1 MIDFFILAMLFIFLI
16 LGFFRGLKKE
26 ITSIIN
32 FSLFFIVSYFYAD
45 FLGNYLISFSGFD
58 SKYLPSYVHLI
69 LGYLLIFIA
78 TSVLIFVIRSIL
90 FNPSSSLGNTFFD
103 KIFGS
108 FFGLIKGLIF
118 ICISFLLL
126 NYYDHLDYITNF
138 DNNSLFLDY
147 FLHYGVQLQNVWN
160 HWNSW

>member
-1 MIDFFILAMLFIFLI
+1 MIDFFILVALFIFLV

-26 ITSIIN
+26 IFSIIN

-45 FLGNYLISFSGFD
+45 FIGTYLITFSGFD
-58 SKYLPSYVHLI
+58 SSNIPSYTNLI
-69 LGYLLIFIA
+69 LGYLLIFIT
-78 TSVLIFVIRSIL
+78 TSTLMLLIKSI
-90 FNPSSSLGNTFFD
+90 FFSPSSSFGTTLFD

-118 ICISFLLL
+118 ICISFLFCS
-126 NYYDHLDYITNF
+126 YYDDLDFITNF

-160 HWNSW
+160 HWNS

>member
-1 MIDFFILAMLFIFLI
+1 MIDFFILAALFIFLV

-26 ITSIIN
+26 TISIIN
-32 FSLFFIVSYFYAD
+32 FSLFFILGYYYAD
-45 FLGNYLISFSGFD
+45 FLGSYLISFFGFGF
-58 SKYLPSYVHLI
+58 KNLPSYANPTI
-69 LGYLLIFIA
+69 GYLVIFIA
-78 TSVLIFVIRSIL
+78 TSISMFLISSIL

-108 FFGLIKGLIF
+108 LFGLLKGLVF
-118 ICISFLLL
+118 ICTLFILC
-126 NYYDHLDYITNF
+126 NYYDNLDHITNF

-160 HWNSW
+160 HWYS

>member
-32 FSLFFIVSYFYAD
+32 FSLFFIVGYFYAD
-45 FLGNYLISFSGFD
+45 FLGSYLISVSGFD
-58 SKYLPSYVHLI
+58 SKYLPSYGNLI

-90 FNPSSSLGNTFFD
+90 FSPPSSLENTFFD

-160 HWNSW
+160 HWYS

>member
-1 MIDFFILAMLFIFLI
+1 MIDFLILVALFIFLV

-26 ITSIIN
+26 IFSIMN

-45 FLGNYLISFSGFD
+45 FIGTYLINFSGFD
-58 SKYLPSYVHLI
+58 SKNIPSYGSLM
-69 LGYLLIFIA
+69 LGYLLIFIT
-78 TSVLIFVIRSIL
+78 TSTLMLLIRSIL
-90 FNPSSSLGNTFFD
+90 FSPSSCFGTTLFD

-118 ICISFLLL
+118 ICISFLFCS
-126 NYYDHLDYITNF
+126 YYDNLNFITTF

-160 HWNSW
+160 HWNS

>member
-1 MIDFFILAMLFIFLI
+1 MIDFFILAVLFIFLV

-26 ITSIIN
+26 IISIVN

-45 FLGNYLISFSGFD
+45 SLGSYLMTFFSLD
-58 SKYLPSYVHLI
+58 SKNLPSYANLI
-69 LGYLLIFIA
+69 LGYLLILIS
-78 TSVLIFVIRSIL
+78 TSFLMFLIRSIIL
-90 FNPSSSLGNTFFD
+90 GPSSSFGTTLFD

-118 ICISFLLL
+118 ICISFLFCS
-126 NYYDHLDYITNF
+126 YYDNLNFITNF

-160 HWNSW
+160 HWYSW

>member
-32 FSLFFIVSYFYAD
+32 FSLFFIVGYFYAD
-45 FLGNYLISFSGFD
+45 FLGSYLISVSGFD

-90 FNPSSSLGNTFFD
+90 FSPPSSLENTFFD

-160 HWNSW
+160 HWYS